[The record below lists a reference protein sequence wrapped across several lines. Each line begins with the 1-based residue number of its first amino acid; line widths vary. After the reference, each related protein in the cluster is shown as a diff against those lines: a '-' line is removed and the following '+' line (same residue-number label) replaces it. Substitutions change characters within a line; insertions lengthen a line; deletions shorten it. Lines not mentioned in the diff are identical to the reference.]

1 MRRFPLA
8 MDEEQARVV
17 PTNLR
22 SMGGEISSIKLSK
35 YDKDNTAHR
44 KSFASQIYRFC
55 TLRTLLITVFIIC
68 VVDIVVVFVC
78 SNSHSSKT
86 AIIVLGGG
94 LTDKGECPPHTQL
107 RLDKA
112 LEIYNK
118 KKSQGGAV
126 IIPLSGGTPY
136 KPNPVD
142 EKGFPIWEATAAAK
156 QLIKMGVPYSDILE
170 EAFSLD
176 TVGNV
181 RLDTFPIRLLCF
193 RIVTYV
199 CPFLPDLLDCLTGLL
214 SPHDA
219 HGPRQIAEDGRRDEL
234 VAHAA
239 GSSDLR
245 LCVPAAPDLFFYF
258 SFFLLLGD
266 SFLAAGGCCSQDA
279 VVVGLR
285 GSVPFGV
292 RSRGGGN

>member
-8 MDEEQARVV
+8 MDEEQQAHVT
-17 PTNLR
+17 TNNLK
-22 SMGGEISSIKLSK
+22 SMGGEIGNNKLSK
-35 YDKDNTAHR
+35 YDKDNIAHR

-55 TLRTLLITVFIIC
+55 TWRTLLITVFILC
-68 VVDIVVVFVC
+68 VVDIVVVVVY

-94 LTDKGECPPHTQL
+94 LTEKGECPPHTQL

-156 QLIKMGVPYSDILE
+156 QLIKMGVPYSDIFE

-181 RLDTFPIRLLCF
+181 RLDTIAFRLLCF
-193 RIVTYV
+193 
-199 CPFLPDLLDCLTGLL
+199 P
-214 SPHDA
+214 
-219 HGPRQIAEDGRRDEL
+219 
-234 VAHAA
+234 
-239 GSSDLR
+239 
-245 LCVPAAPDLFFYF
+245 
-258 SFFLLLGD
+258 
-266 SFLAAGGCCSQDA
+266 
-279 VVVGLR
+279 
-285 GSVPFGV
+285 
-292 RSRGGGN
+292 

>member
-94 LTDKGECPPHTQL
+94 LTEKGECPPHTQL

-181 RLDTFPIRLLCF
+181 RSDTFPIRLLC
-193 RIVTYV
+193 
-199 CPFLPDLLDCLTGLL
+199 
-214 SPHDA
+214 
-219 HGPRQIAEDGRRDEL
+219 
-234 VAHAA
+234 
-239 GSSDLR
+239 
-245 LCVPAAPDLFFYF
+245 
-258 SFFLLLGD
+258 
-266 SFLAAGGCCSQDA
+266 
-279 VVVGLR
+279 
-285 GSVPFGV
+285 
-292 RSRGGGN
+292 